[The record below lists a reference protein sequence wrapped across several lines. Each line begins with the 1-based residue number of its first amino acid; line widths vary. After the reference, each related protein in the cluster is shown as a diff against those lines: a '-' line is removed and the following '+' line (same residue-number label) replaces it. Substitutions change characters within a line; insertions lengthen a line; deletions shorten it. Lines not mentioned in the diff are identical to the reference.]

1 MQNRL
6 ATVIAASFG
15 AAIAAAQK
23 SGVITNEQG
32 GDIVELAGDFVVQ
45 LLQGERVG
53 VADGNIGYPEMSLS
67 GANHAIL
74 DFNDMV
80 KMLDEIGNPT
90 PQQEQGGYN
99 E

>member
-23 SGVITNEQG
+23 TGTITDTQG
-32 GDIVELAGDFVVQ
+32 ADIVELAAGFAVQ
-45 LLQGERVG
+45 LLRGERVG
-53 VADGNIGYPEMSLS
+53 VAEGNINYPEMSLS
-67 GANHAIL
+67 GANHAIRNY
-74 DFNDMV
+74 NDLV
-80 KMLDEIGNPT
+80 KMLDETGNPT